1 MDTRLCLYEERTKK
15 QDIQLLLSCTF
26 FYPPVLPTITII
38 IIIIISKLSKTKK
51 QKSPVANLKHINTK
65 PCKVKEKCKSTP
77 NCNVNKGNKNQQ
89 KVVKLVIENILL
101 VRNVL
106 KNRF

>member
-26 FYPPVLPTITII
+26 FYPPVLPTITI

-77 NCNVNKGNKNQQ
+77 NCNVNKWNKNQQ